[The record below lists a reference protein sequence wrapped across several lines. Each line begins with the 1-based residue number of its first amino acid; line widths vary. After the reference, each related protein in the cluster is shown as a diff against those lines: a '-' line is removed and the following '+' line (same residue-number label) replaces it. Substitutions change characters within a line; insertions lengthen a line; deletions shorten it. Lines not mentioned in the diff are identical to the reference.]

1 MISERFHTAWAHSG
15 CARRRPLA
23 VSHQRHSGR
32 LRLEPDA
39 ALVHDV
45 RHGHACRDLTGISL
59 DRTVRS
65 QLRRWMGY
73 RLPGTERL

>member
-1 MISERFHTAWAHSG
+1 MAEQA
-15 CARRRPLA
+15 LA

-45 RHGHACRDLTGISL
+45 RHGHACRDLTGVRL